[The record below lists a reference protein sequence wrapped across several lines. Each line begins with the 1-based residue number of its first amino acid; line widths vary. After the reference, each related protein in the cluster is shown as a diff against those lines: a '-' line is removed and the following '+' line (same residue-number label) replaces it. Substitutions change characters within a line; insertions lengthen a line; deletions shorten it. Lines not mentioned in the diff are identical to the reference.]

1 MAKLDDL
8 RRDRKAAATALQAA
22 ADAISALEDA
32 GTTAEDEKH
41 VAAVAAF
48 GDAQKAFDQV
58 NAAVKRAEAAEAAA
72 AAAAV
77 GDQQDP
83 GQPGAQRPA
92 QPLNPNDKGVSLG
105 FVVHALARCRG
116 DRDKAASYLEAEG
129 HSGISA
135 ALSGATES
143 AGGVTVPRPLAAELI
158 ELLRSR
164 VVVRAAGARTFP
176 MPAGQIRHAKQ
187 VAPATATYIAEN
199 AQIPASEPEFD
210 KLDQS
215 FKKLT
220 GLVPIGNSLLRHSGF
235 AIAQTVR
242 DDLLKVMARRED
254 LAFIRGAGTA
264 NTPRGIRN
272 WLLSTNWIAAL
283 DAGIAANA
291 AAAEAALRTVVS
303 RVEDA
308 DVNMTNPGWIMRAS
322 AKNFLANL
330 RDALGN
336 KLFPSIEAN
345 GQLLGWPIHVTSQVP
360 NNLGTDGDE
369 TEVYFGEFS
378 EAMIGDS
385 MELSIGVSTE
395 AGYHDGTNWISAFQ
409 NDLTLMRA
417 ISEHDFALEHDVAFA
432 GFNAKG
438 WSL

>member
-22 ADAISALEDA
+22 ADAITALEDA
-32 GTTAEDEKH
+32 GTATDAEAH
-41 VAAVAAF
+41 IAAVADF
-48 GDAQKAFDQV
+48 EKAQASFDQL
-58 NAAVKRAEAAEAAA
+58 NASVKRAESAEAAA

-77 GDQQDP
+77 GDQ
-83 GQPGAQRPA
+83 GNQPGASRPA
-92 QPLNPNDKGVSLG
+92 QPHNPAEKGVALG
-105 FVVHALARCRG
+105 FVVHALARNKG
-116 DRDKAASYLEAEG
+116 DRDKAVAYLDAEG

-135 ALSGATES
+135 ALSGATDA
-143 AGGVTVPRPLAAELI
+143 AGGVTVPRPMAAELI
-158 ELLRSR
+158 ELLRPR

-176 MPAGQIRHAKQ
+176 MPAGQVRHAKQ
-187 VAPATATYIAEN
+187 LASATASYTAEN
-199 AQIPASEPEFD
+199 GQIGASEPTFD

-220 GLVPIGNSLLRHSGF
+220 GLVPVGNSLLRHSSF
-235 AIAQTVR
+235 AMAQMVR
-242 DDLLKVMARRED
+242 DDLLKVMAQRED
-254 LAFIRGAGTA
+254 LAFIRGDGTA

-272 WLLSTNWIAAL
+272 WLVAGNWTAAL
-283 DAGIAANA
+283 NSGVAATA
-291 AAAEAALRTVVS
+291 AAAEVALRRVVS

-308 DVNMTNPGWIMRAS
+308 NVTLTNPGWIMRAS
-322 AKNFLANL
+322 AKSFLASL
-330 RDALGN
+330 KDANGN
-336 KLFPSIEAN
+336 PLFPSIEAS
-345 GQLLGWPIHVTSQVP
+345 GRLLGAPIHTTSQIA
-360 NNLGTDGDE
+360 NNLATAADE
-369 TEVYFGEFS
+369 TEIYFGEFS

-385 MELSIGVSTE
+385 MDLTLTVDSS
-395 AGYHDGTNWISAFQ
+395 ASYYDGTNWISAFQ